1 MRFWELGGIWRR
13 CLRATIT
20 AGALLVPAA
29 ATAGASAATLAL
41 NKPCYVNKFTK
52 TSIRLAPM
60 HVTGSGYVPNDPV
73 TITSSDGSLNKV
85 VQADSAGMIDA
96 SIGAPTPF
104 FKLPASMPL
113 TLTATDYSN
122 SQGTITGAAPFKV
135 TDLAVATVPS
145 VARPSRR
152 VVWYFSGFAQGRYI
166 YGHYLRHGREV
177 ARARFGRSKGD
188 CGLLR
193 TRAPFFPGG
202 RQRYAS
208 YGLQFD
214 DARHYNRH
222 STPRIVTTLGPK

>member
-1 MRFWELGGIWRR
+1 M
-13 CLRATIT
+13 LRT
-20 AGALLVPAA
+20 AIAAALLVPAA
-29 ATAGASAATLAL
+29 ATAGASAATLAV
-41 NKPCYVNKFTK
+41 NRPCYVNKFTR

-60 HVTGSGYVPNDPV
+60 QITGSGYVPGDGV
-73 TITSSDGSLNKV
+73 TITSSDESINRI
-85 VQADSAGMIDA
+85 VQADSAGLIEA

-104 FKLPASMPL
+104 FKPPASLRL
-113 TLTATDYSN
+113 TLTASDFSKSN
-122 SQGTITGAAPFKV
+122 GTITATTSVSV

-145 VARPSRR
+145 IAPPARR
-152 VVWYFSGFAQGRYI
+152 VTWYFSGFDKGRYV

-177 ARARFGRSKGD
+177 ARARFGRTKGD

-214 DARHYNRH
+214 DARHYSRH
-222 STPRIVTTLGPK
+222 TSPRIVTSLGPK

>member
-1 MRFWELGGIWRR
+1 MGFWELGGMRRR
-13 CLRATIT
+13 CLKATIV
-20 AGALLVPAA
+20 AAALLVPAA
-29 ATAGASAATLAL
+29 ATTGASAATLAL
-41 NKPCYVNKFTK
+41 NKACYVNKFTK

-73 TITSSDGSLNKV
+73 TITSSDGSLNKL
-85 VQADSAGMIDA
+85 VQADSAGTIDA

-122 SQGTITGAAPFKV
+122 SQGTITGATFVKV

-152 VVWYFSGFAQGRYI
+152 VTWYFSGFDKGRYI
-166 YGHYLRHGREV
+166 FGHYLRHGREV

-193 TRAPFFPGG
+193 TRARFFPGG

-214 DARHYNRH
+214 DASRYNKR
-222 STPRIVTTLGPK
+222 STPRIVTELGPK